1 MAVSKNPDLRWSQ
14 KAINGLCWLILACAA
29 LSHDVFAVEI
39 IVKADEQKPNGGG
52 VVWDN
57 GFNHNPDMLLCYVHP
72 GYDAD
77 DAQCFIGNAL
87 ENAIPKPMAYFEK
100 STAKVGVCQ
109 NQSSCLFSGLPIPS
123 DRGTIVIIDKDFDQ
137 SDGMLEEK
145 LDGDSECRIN
155 KDGSI
160 SCAWPYHGEGAT
172 FVVVDRAFVEE
183 LNKNGLLKHFANNLD
198 ALAEGHKRAIRASLM
213 ETFAARRMDDA
224 KEFLG
229 NFRDKM
235 RQIRVEREA
244 AEAEE
249 RLEQWLEGMEEPVS
263 RVYEELT
270 GHPWYTCRKQRAAT
284 IKALELSVR
293 MTQISD
299 FLRPDLM
306 NVFLQATAPTRFFAL
321 SRLTKPQI
329 AEVVAMAENGYTLF
343 ISAAGDG
350 TREIEV
356 RTPRGDFDKRV
367 MTQGLLQACDWR

>member
-1 MAVSKNPDLRWSQ
+1 MAVSKNPDLRWRQ

-39 IVKADEQKPNGGG
+39 IVKADEQKPNGGAA
-52 VVWDN
+52 VWDN
-57 GFNHNPDMLLCYVHP
+57 GFNHNPDMLLCYVPP

-77 DAQCFIGNAL
+77 DARCFIGNAL
-87 ENAIPKPMAYFEK
+87 ENAIPKPMEYFQK

-123 DRGTIVIIDKDFDQ
+123 NRGTIVIIDKDFDQ

-155 KDGSI
+155 KDSSI

-172 FVVVDRAFVEE
+172 FVVVDRVFVEE

-198 ALAEGHKRAIRASLM
+198 ALAVGHRRSIKVNLR
-213 ETFAARRMDDA
+213 ETFAARTIEDA
-224 KEFLG
+224 KEFLR

-235 RQIRVEREA
+235 RQERVEREA
-244 AEAEE
+244 DEVEE
-249 RLEQWLEGMEEPVS
+249 KLAQRLEWMEEPVS

-284 IKALELSVR
+284 IKAMELSAEMLEVSN
-293 MTQISD
+293 T
-299 FLRPDLM
+299 LRPTFSNIL
-306 NVFLQATAPTRFFAL
+306 LQSSGPLRFAAL
-321 SRLTKPQI
+321 AKLTTKEI
-329 AEVVAMAENGYTLF
+329 AQVGAMAENGYNLF
-343 ISAAGDG
+343 SDMIVEENGDV
-350 TREIEV
+350 EIRV
-356 RTPRGDFDKRV
+356 PNGDVSKHYLTV
-367 MTQGLLQACDWR
+367 GILNACRS